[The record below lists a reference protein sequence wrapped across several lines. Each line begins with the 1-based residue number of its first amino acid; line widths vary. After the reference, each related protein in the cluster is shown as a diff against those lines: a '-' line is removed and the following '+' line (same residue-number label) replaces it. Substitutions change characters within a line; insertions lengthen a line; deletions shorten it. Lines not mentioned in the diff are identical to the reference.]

1 VTGILVAVTLGF
13 LVPYGTDED
22 ALTTQIWK
30 HLFGLPA
37 AFALIQLF
45 FLMFV
50 FTYDSPS
57 YYETKNDHESY
68 QNSMNKLYSNHKY
81 VAVLSSLLD
90 EQSVSLPVK
99 TNELSWGQLFTH
111 PHRKP
116 LIIGLLLGVFHQA
129 TGISSVTF
137 FSNEIFAKGRTG
149 ESAEFAAR
157 IGTFGTGIAGVLA
170 AVTAIIVA
178 KHYGRKTILLVGEI
192 AMAFLLA
199 FLSH

>member
-1 VTGILVAVTLGF
+1 MTGILVAVSLGF
-13 LVPYGTDED
+13 LVPYGNDQN

-30 HLFGLPA
+30 NLFGLPA

-45 FLMFV
+45 FMMFV

-57 YYETKNDHESY
+57 FYETKNDNESY
-68 QNSMNKLYSNHKY
+68 QKSMNKLYSNQKY
-81 VAVLSSLLD
+81 VPVLSSLLD
-90 EQSVSLPVK
+90 EQSISLPAK
-99 TNELSWGQLFTH
+99 TAELTWGELFSH

-170 AVTAIIVA
+170 AITAIIVA

-192 AMAFLLA
+192 VMAFLLA
-199 FLSH
+199 FLSN